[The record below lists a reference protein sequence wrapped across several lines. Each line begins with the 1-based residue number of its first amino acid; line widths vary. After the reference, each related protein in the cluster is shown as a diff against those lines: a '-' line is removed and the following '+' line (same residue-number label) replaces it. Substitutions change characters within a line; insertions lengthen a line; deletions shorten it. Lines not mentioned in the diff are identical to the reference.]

1 VCAVRTQENTGL
13 TRAIIRKRSS
23 TKFGPFRIDE
33 VQLRVQRRD
42 GTFQD
47 QARVSFERGDS
58 VAVLVHRLDT
68 DDIVLTRQFRYSVL
82 ANTEE
87 RSDGTILELPAGM
100 LKEEEPPHRT
110 ATREV
115 AEELGYDL
123 KALEH
128 IATFFVSPGGT
139 SERLIVFYA
148 RVEGEP
154 RGAGGGLAEEG
165 EDIEVV
171 ALPVGDF
178 IAKVNSN
185 EIRDG
190 KTLLAGYWL
199 MAARQA
205 SAGSKGDSG

>member
-1 VCAVRTQENTGL
+1 LAKV
-13 TRAIIRKRSS
+13 IIGKRSS
-23 TKFGPFRIDE
+23 TKYGPFRIDE

-42 GTFQD
+42 GRYQD
-47 QARVSFERGDS
+47 QLRWSFERGDS

-68 DDIVLTRQFRYSVL
+68 DAIVLARQFRYSVL
-82 ANTEE
+82 ASADEQ
-87 RSDGTILELPAGM
+87 SDGMILELPAGSI
-100 LKEEEPPHRT
+100 KEGEPPHET
-110 ATREV
+110 ATREI
-115 AEELGYDL
+115 AEELGYEL

-139 SERLIVFYA
+139 SERIIVFYA
-148 RVEGEP
+148 TVVGEP

-178 IAKVNSN
+178 IAKVSSN

-199 MAARQA
+199 AAARQHRLPAKA
-205 SAGSKGDSG
+205 SGSG